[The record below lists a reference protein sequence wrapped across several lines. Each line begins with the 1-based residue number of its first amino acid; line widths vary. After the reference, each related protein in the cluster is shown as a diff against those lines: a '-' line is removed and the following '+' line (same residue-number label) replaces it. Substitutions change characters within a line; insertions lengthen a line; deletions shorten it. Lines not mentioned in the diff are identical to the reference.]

1 MNTSTQKI
9 RALAFA
15 SAPVFVVAG
24 MLAGAVQAGTNAGS
38 YLQHGGRSS
47 MSSRCPCNSGLPGA
61 LESGALVEASV
72 QTAPSSECPCNVGL
86 PGVPS
91 QLSRAAQKPAAAP
104 VSENSPIENRLT
116 PASPVVVPTTVFV
129 STSSPCLIRAVY
141 RLGTRRSSARLCS
154 NARWSYWVST
164 PP

>member
-15 SAPVFVVAG
+15 SALVFVVAA
-24 MLAGAVQAGTNAGS
+24 MLAGAVQAGTNAGG
-38 YLQHGGRSS
+38 YLQHGGRAI

-91 QLSRAAQKPAAAP
+91 QLSRAAQKPTAAP

-116 PASPVVVPTTVFV
+116 PASPVVVPTTVSGFDWGDAM
-129 STSSPCLIRAVY
+129 IGAAVTAGLFL
-141 RLGTRRSSARLCS
+141 LGAAGVLGLHRRRGLAHL
-154 NARWSYWVST
+154 
-164 PP
+164 

>member
-15 SAPVFVVAG
+15 STLAFVLAG
-24 MLAGAVQAGTNAGS
+24 MLAGAVQAGTKAGG
-38 YLQHGGRSS
+38 YPQHGGRAI

-72 QTAPSSECPCNVGL
+72 QKAPSSQCPCNVGL

-91 QLSRAAQKPAAAP
+91 QLSRAQKPAAAP
-104 VSENSPIENRLT
+104 VSKNSPIENRLT
-116 PASPVVVPTTVFV
+116 PASPVVVPTT
-129 STSSPCLIRAVY
+129 SSGFDWGDALIGAAVTAGMFL
-141 RLGTRRSSARLCS
+141 LGAAGALVLHRRRGLARL
-154 NARWSYWVST
+154 
-164 PP
+164 